1 MRERWELR
9 VRNEDAPEPELLAS
23 GRMLGHITQ
32 IKLDGDDPV
41 LTRLIA
47 QHGARKSAGQFGL
60 ISQAIVT
67 RRYSA
72 GELHQASLFQL
83 LWTRPFAAVGAETG
97 TIYDSKD
104 ACEICGAGST
114 QVGPLRLRRSD
125 MPLRSDAVF
134 TLSIAERV
142 VNERV
147 ARIIASEGLTGV
159 ECRPVDFSSSR
170 KQDGPAWYQLV
181 VTGPRLAFVPPSRFA
196 DNMLDGGDKHRCPAG
211 DVAGNVLTT
220 EAYVRLPD
228 APHADVMESEQ
239 FLGWANGHILP
250 VRLIFVSP
258 RFREAMLREKIRGWD
273 YEVAH
278 VEAPAFP
285 S

>member
-9 VRNEDAPEPELLAS
+9 VWNENAPEPELLAS
-23 GRMLGHITQ
+23 GRMLGITTQ
-32 IKLDGDDPV
+32 LKLDGDDPV
-41 LTRLIA
+41 LGRLVA
-47 QHGARKSAGQFGL
+47 QHRARKSAGQSGL

-72 GELHQASLFQL
+72 EELRRATLFQL
-83 LWTRPFAAVGAETG
+83 LWTKMFSAVGIETG
-97 TIYDSKD
+97 TIYDRKG
-104 ACEICGAGST
+104 ACLICEAGPT
-114 QVGPLRLRRSD
+114 QVGPLRPRRSD
-125 MPLRSDAVF
+125 MPVRYAAAT
-134 TLSIAERV
+134 TLSRAERV

-147 ARIIASEGLTGV
+147 AGIIASEGLTGV

-196 DNMLDGGDKHRCPAG
+196 DSELDGGEKYRCPAG
-211 DVAGNVLTT
+211 DVAGHMIAT

-228 APHADVMESEQ
+228 GPHTDVMESEQ
-239 FLGWANGHILP
+239 YIGSANGHIMP
-250 VRLIFVSP
+250 RRMIFVSP
-258 RFREAMLREKIRGWD
+258 RFRETMLRAKIRGWD

-278 VEAPAFP
+278 VEAPSSP
-285 S
+285 

>member
-9 VRNEDAPEPELLAS
+9 VRNGDAPEPELLAS

-41 LTRLIA
+41 LARLIA
-47 QHGARKSAGQFGL
+47 QHRARKSAGKSGL
-60 ISQAIVT
+60 ISQAIIT
-67 RRYSA
+67 RRYSVD
-72 GELHQASLFQL
+72 ELRRATLFHL
-83 LWTRPFAAVGAETG
+83 LWTKMFAAVGAETG
-97 TIYDSKD
+97 TIYDRTD
-104 ACEICGAGST
+104 ACPLCEAGPT

-125 MPLRSDAVF
+125 MPLRYDAAF
-134 TLSIAERV
+134 TQSRAERV

-147 ARIIASEGLTGV
+147 AGIIASEGLTGV
-159 ECRPVDFSSSR
+159 ECRPVDFSTSR

-196 DNMLDGGDKHRCPAG
+196 DDMLDGGDDVRCPAG
-211 DVAGNVLTT
+211 HVAGNVLTT

-250 VRLIFVSP
+250 VRMIFVSP

-278 VEAPAFP
+278 VEAPSSP
-285 S
+285 

>member
-9 VRNEDAPEPELLAS
+9 VWNEYAPEPELLAS
-23 GRMLGHITQ
+23 GRMLGITTQ

-41 LTRLIA
+41 LARLIA
-47 QHGARKSAGQFGL
+47 QHRARKAAGQSGL

-67 RRYSA
+67 RSYSTD
-72 GELHQASLFQL
+72 ELRQATLFQL
-83 LWTRPFAAVGAETG
+83 LWPRIFGAVGIETG
-97 TIYDSKD
+97 TIYDRTR
-104 ACEICGAGST
+104 ACPICEAGPT

-125 MPLRSDAVF
+125 MPLRYDAAT
-134 TLSIAERV
+134 TLSRFERV

-147 ARIIASEGLTGV
+147 ARIIASEALTGV

-170 KQDGPAWYQLV
+170 KQDGPAWFQLV

-196 DNMLDGGDKHRCPAG
+196 DSELDEGEKYRCPAG
-211 DVAGNVLTT
+211 DVAGHVLTT

-228 APHADVMESEQ
+228 GPQADVMESEQ
-239 FLGWANGHILP
+239 YIGSANGHIMP
-250 VRLIFVSP
+250 ARMIFVSP
-258 RFREAMLREKIRGWD
+258 RFRETMLREKIRGWD

-278 VEAPAFP
+278 GER
-285 S
+285 

>member
-23 GRMLGHITQ
+23 GRMLGITTQ

-41 LTRLIA
+41 LARLIA
-47 QHGARKSAGQFGL
+47 QHRARKSAGQSGL
-60 ISQAIVT
+60 ISQAIIT

-72 GELHQASLFQL
+72 EELRRATLFQL
-83 LWTRPFAAVGAETG
+83 LWPRIFGAVGIETG
-97 TIYDSKD
+97 TIYDRTG
-104 ACEICGAGST
+104 ACPICEAGPT

-125 MPLRSDAVF
+125 MPLRYDAAS
-134 TLSIAERV
+134 TLSRFERV

-147 ARIIASEGLTGV
+147 AGIIASEGLTGV

-181 VTGPRLAFVPPSRFA
+181 VTGPRVAFVPPSRIA
-196 DNMLDGGDKHRCPAG
+196 DSELDGGETYRCPAG
-211 DVAGNVLTT
+211 GVAGHLLTT

-228 APHADVMESEQ
+228 GDHTDVMESEQ
-239 FLGWANGHILP
+239 YIGSMNGHIMP
-250 VRLIFVSP
+250 RRMIFVSP

-278 VEAPAFP
+278 VEALSSP
-285 S
+285 